1 MTNEEK
7 RIEEKRIAFKF
18 CEGLFEAKNLLASD
32 FEHVQVA
39 RVSGGVLVTFIAG
52 REAVARASEVAQ
64 NALGQLC
71 PEDDA

>member
-1 MTNEEK
+1 MTD
-7 RIEEKRIAFKF
+7 EEKRIAFKF
-18 CEGLFEAKNLLASD
+18 CKGLFETSNLLSSD
-32 FEHVQVA
+32 FDNIQVT
-39 RVSGGVLVTFIAG
+39 RVSGGVQVIFIAG